1 MVAMISSE
9 QPEQPDKPQE
19 SLVHPDDK
27 EWIGESVAAEV
38 LKRAQD
44 GPECW
49 LAWEDVKAELAEMR
63 RRGI

>member
-1 MVAMISSE
+1 VADDGVVTKK
-9 QPEQPDKPQE
+9 QPEQPNEP
-19 SLVHPDDK
+19 LVHPDDK
-27 EWIGESVAAEV
+27 EWISEEIAREV

-49 LAWEDVKAELAEMR
+49 LNWEDVKADLDEMR